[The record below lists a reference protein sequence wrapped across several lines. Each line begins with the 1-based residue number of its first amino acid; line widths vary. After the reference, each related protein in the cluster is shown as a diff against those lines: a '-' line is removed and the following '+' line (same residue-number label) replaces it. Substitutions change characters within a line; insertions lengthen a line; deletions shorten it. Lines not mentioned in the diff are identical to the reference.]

1 MAWKD
6 LEGVTVAERYEL
18 RRHLAT
24 GGMAAVFGGWDR
36 QLERPVAVKM
46 LRTLEDADDTER
58 RRFCREARAIAALR
72 SPHIVDLYDFLEDGG
87 CYYLVMELVGGMTL
101 KQLLIER
108 APLPVESALSIT
120 VQVCRALATAHAR
133 GFVHRDIKPQNV
145 LIDASGRAKLADF
158 GIVQIAA
165 APSLTT
171 SGLVL
176 GTADYISP
184 EQARGLPLGPASDLY
199 SLGIVLFEML
209 TGCLPF
215 TGKTATAV
223 ALRHTTDPLP
233 PLRLRNA
240 QVPPEVERVVRRATA
255 KDPARR
261 FRSAQQMEAV
271 LTLTLDAVRTGAI
284 PADTPSAADAS
295 PNQPWLAAENL
306 PTRPYAAAAGSA
318 RALTLDEAW
327 PPPVSMRFGTQV
339 AHDALA
345 RVEASVASM
354 LSKHS
359 VRLALTSAVAVLLA
373 VALLVVGMVR

>member
-6 LEGVTVAERYEL
+6 LEGATVAERYEL

-36 QLERPVAVKM
+36 QLGRPVAVKM
-46 LRTLEDADDTER
+46 LRTLEDADDTEL

-87 CYYLVMELVGGMTL
+87 CYYLVMELVGGKTL

-108 APLPVESALSIT
+108 APLPVESALSIAI
-120 VQVCRALATAHAR
+120 QVCRALAIAHAR

-145 LIDASGRAKLADF
+145 LIDAAGRVKLADF
-158 GIVQIAA
+158 GIVQMAA

-184 EQARGLPLGPASDLY
+184 EQAQGLPLGPASDLY

-223 ALRHTTDPLP
+223 AVRHTTDPLP
-233 PLRLRNA
+233 PLRPRNR

-255 KDPARR
+255 KDPTRR
-261 FRSAQQMEAV
+261 FRSAQQMEASLTV
-271 LTLTLDAVRTGAI
+271 TLTTVRSGAI
-284 PADTPSAADAS
+284 PARPSAGVEVP
-295 PNQPWLAAENL
+295 PNEPSLAVEDL
-306 PTRPYAAAAGSA
+306 PTRPYAVAAGGA
-318 RALTLDEAW
+318 RALTLDAAW
-327 PPPVSMRFGTQV
+327 PPARWDRRTAV
-339 AHDALA
+339 AALA
-345 RVEASVASM
+345 RTQAAAADM
-354 LSKHS
+354 LSRHS
-359 VRLALTSAVAVLLA
+359 VRLALTVTAAVLLA
-373 VALLVVGMVR
+373 VALLVASMVR